1 MIDREAWEG
10 LLALWLAGQIPLG
23 LLIGRALAGRRPA
36 AVALP
41 EPVAAPALVEAP
53 RPL

>member
-1 MIDREAWEG
+1 MIDREVWEG

-23 LLIGRALAGRRPA
+23 LLIGRALAGRGPS

-41 EPVAAPALVEAP
+41 DPVAAPTLVEVP